1 MQPLTIMHK
10 SHSQAP
16 SREAVARQHGF
27 TAIELMVVVSIVALL
42 AALAAPSFT
51 PLIETWRVRQATESL
66 QSSLFYARSESIKR
80 GGQVVIQKIP
90 NNTDGCS
97 SATSNAD
104 WDCGWIVCHDIGNNG
119 SCDAGDTL
127 LQRVPTPSGVQVSRT
142 AGGTTIQL
150 NRWGLVDGPFIG
162 FSLVPLDK
170 PTTHSGAR
178 GLCMSSGGRIRI
190 IPPQDIPCNAG

>member
-1 MQPLTIMHK
+1 MQHLTSLHK
-10 SHSQAP
+10 AHVQEPAK
-16 SREAVARQHGF
+16 ATATGQGGF
-27 TAIELMVVVSIVALL
+27 TAIELLVVVSIVALL

-66 QSSLFYARSESIKR
+66 QSSMFYARSESIKR
-80 GGQVVIQKIP
+80 GGQVVMQKIP

-97 SATSNAD
+97 SATNNAD

-119 SCDAGDTL
+119 ACDAGDTL
-127 LQRVPTPSGVQVSRT
+127 LQRVATPSRVQVSRT
-142 AGGTTIQL
+142 AGGATIQI
-150 NRWGLVDGPFIG
+150 NRWGLVDGPFVG

-190 IPPQDIPCNAG
+190 IPPQDIPCTAG